1 VSLLPLAVAAGFLL
15 APAAP
20 LLVGRLP
27 RASGWLLAT
36 GPALLTAY
44 FAALAPGVLDGTP
57 ERAVL
62 DWVPGLGLDLA
73 FSVDGLGLLF
83 ALLICGIGTLVV
95 VYSGSYL
102 AGHRQLGRFQAILL
116 LFMASMLGLVV
127 ADNLLL
133 VVVFWGLTGI
143 TSFLLI
149 GFDHE
154 QGASRAAANQALL
167 VTAAGELAMLAGL
180 VLLGQVAGT
189 FSVSGLAGSG
199 DVVRGDDLYPVILL
213 LVLAGAFSKS
223 AQVPF
228 QFWLPNAMAAP
239 TPVSAYLHSA
249 TMVKAGV
256 YLVARLAPTLGGTDG
271 WTMLVG
277 GAGLLTMLVGG
288 FLALRETDLKRILAY
303 STVGALGL
311 MTLLVGIGTE
321 AAAAA
326 AMTVL
331 LAHGLYKGALFLVTG
346 AIDHGTGTREVDRL
360 GGLRRAMPLTAAAG
374 GLAALSMAGV
384 PGLLGF
390 AAKELGYKAALE
402 APVLAGLVVAA
413 MVAAGAAFV
422 AVAAA
427 AGYGPFAGRPGEAAA
442 RAHEAPA
449 ALWLGP
455 VVLATLGVV
464 AGLLPVLGAEALVS
478 GAASAVAGVPVTA
491 KVQPWYGIDTALG
504 LSALTVALGIAAY
517 AGRRRARAIV
527 ARLDPGP
534 RFGTERGYERLEA
547 GMKAFAGRLTG
558 TLQHGRLRL
567 YILTVVAT
575 MAGLA
580 WAVLLGRTGVPALAP
595 PSDLRPYEAAVA
607 AAILCGAVVAV
618 RTDSR
623 LSAVAALGVVGY
635 GVALVYLLFGAPDLA
650 MTQVLVETLTIILF
664 VLVFY
669 HLPRFATFSGRAARA
684 RDAVIALAGGALMT
698 VFVLAVTATPHD
710 PISTFFGEEAVPE
723 GRGRNVVNVI
733 IVDFRALDTL
743 GEIAVLGLAAF
754 GVYALLKLRPKAGG
768 AAPAEREDAA

>member
-1 VSLLPLAVAAGFLL
+1 MSLLPLAVAAGFLL

-20 LLVGRLP
+20 LLVRLRP
-27 RASGWLLAT
+27 RASGWVLAL

-44 FAALAPGVLDGTP
+44 FLALAPGIVAGTP
-57 ERAVL
+57 ERAVVE
-62 DWVPGLGLDLA
+62 WVPSLDLELA
-73 FSVDGLGLLF
+73 FMVDGLGLLF

-95 VYSGSYL
+95 LYAGSYL
-102 AGHRQLGRFQAILL
+102 HGHRQLGRFQGILL

-133 VVVFWGLTGI
+133 VIVFWGLTGI

-154 QGASRAAANQALL
+154 DAGSRASANQALL
-167 VTAAGELAMLAGL
+167 VTAAGELAMLGGL

-189 FSVSGLAGSG
+189 FSVGGLAGAG
-199 DVVRGDDLYPVILL
+199 EAVRGDPLYPVILV
-213 LVLAGAFSKS
+213 LVLAGAFTKS

-256 YLVARLAPTLGGTDG
+256 YLVARLAPTLGGTEA
-271 WTMLVG
+271 WLLLVG

-311 MTLLVGIGTE
+311 MTLLVGLSTE

-326 AMTVL
+326 AMAVL

-360 GGLRRAMPLTAAAG
+360 GGLRRAMPVTAAAA

-384 PGLLGF
+384 PGFLGF
-390 AAKELGYKAALE
+390 AAKELGYKAGLE
-402 APVLAGLVVAA
+402 APTAALLVVVA

-422 AVAAA
+422 AVAAI

-442 RAHEAPA
+442 HAHEAPPA
-449 ALWLGP
+449 MWLGP
-455 VVLATLGVV
+455 VVLGALGVV
-464 AGLLPVLGAEALVS
+464 AGLLPALGAEALVS
-478 GAASAVAGVPVTA
+478 AAASAVAGVPVAA
-491 KVQPWYGIDTALG
+491 KVQPWYGIDQALV
-504 LSALTVALGIAAY
+504 LSALTVVLGLGVY
-517 AGRRRARAIV
+517 AGRVPARAIV
-527 ARLDPGP
+527 RRLDAGP
-534 RFGTERGYERLEA
+534 RFGSERGYEALES
-547 GMKAFAGRLTG
+547 GMKGFASWLTG
-558 TLQHGRLRL
+558 RVQHGKLRL

-580 WAVLLGRTGVPALAP
+580 WAVLLLTAGIPDLAP

-607 AAILCGAVVAV
+607 AAIICGAAVAV

-623 LSAVAALGVVGY
+623 LSAVVALGVVGY
-635 GVALVYLLFGAPDLA
+635 GVALVYLLYGAPDLA

-669 HLPRFATFSGRAARA
+669 HLPRFATFSGRVARA
-684 RDAVIALAGGALMT
+684 RDAAIALAGGALMT
-698 VFVLAVTATPHD
+698 VFVLAVTADPHD
-710 PISTFFGEEAVPE
+710 PISAFFEEAAVPE

-754 GVYALLKLRPKAGG
+754 GVVALLKLRPRTWNGDG
-768 AAPAEREDAA
+768 DREDAA

>member
-1 VSLLPLAVAAGFLL
+1 MSLLPLAVAAGFVL
-15 APAAP
+15 APLAP
-20 LLVGRLP
+20 LLVRRLP
-27 RASGWLLAT
+27 RHAGWVLAV

-44 FAALAPGVLDGTP
+44 FAALAPGILAGSP
-57 ERAVL
+57 EQAAVA
-62 DWVPGLGLDLA
+62 WVPGLGLDLA

-95 VYSGSYL
+95 AYAGSYL
-102 AGHRQLGRFQAILL
+102 AGHPQLGRFQAILL

-133 VVVFWGLTGI
+133 VIVFWGLTGI

-154 QGASRAAANQALL
+154 EPPSRAAANQALL

-189 FSVSGLAGSG
+189 FSVGGLAGAG
-199 DVVRGDDLYPVILL
+199 DAVRDDALYPVILV
-213 LVLAGAFSKS
+213 LVLAGAFTKS

-256 YLVARLAPTLGGTDG
+256 YLVARLAPTLGGTDA
-271 WTMLVG
+271 WLLLVG
-277 GAGLLTMLVGG
+277 GAGLLTMLVGA

-303 STVGALGL
+303 STVGALGM
-311 MTLLVGIGTE
+311 MTLLVGISTE

-326 AMTVL
+326 AMTIL
-331 LAHGLYKGALFLVTG
+331 LAHGLYKGALFLVAG
-346 AIDHGTGTREVDRL
+346 AIDHGTGSREVDRL
-360 GGLRRAMPLTAAAG
+360 GGLRRAMPITAAAG
-374 GLAALSMAGV
+374 GLAALSMAGI

-390 AAKELGYKAALE
+390 AAKELGYKAALD
-402 APVLAGLVVAA
+402 APVAAGLVVLT

-422 AVAAA
+422 AVAAVT
-427 AGYGPFAGRPGEAAA
+427 GYGPFAGRPGEAAA
-442 RAHEAPA
+442 HAHEAPP

-455 VVLATLGVV
+455 VVLGALGVV
-464 AGLLPVLGAEALVS
+464 AGLLPALGAEALVS
-478 GAASAVAGVPVTA
+478 GAASSIAGVPVEA
-491 KVQPWYGIDTALG
+491 KVQPWYGIDAALG
-504 LSALTVALGIAAY
+504 LSALTVALGVGLY
-517 AGRRRARAIV
+517 AGRRRVRAV
-527 ARLDPGP
+527 VRRLDVGA
-534 RFGTERGYERLEA
+534 RVGSERGYAALEG
-547 GMKAFAGRLTG
+547 GMKALAVRLTA
-558 TLQHGRLRL
+558 TVQHGRLPL
-567 YILTVVAT
+567 YLLTVTAT

-580 WAVLLGRTGVPALAP
+580 WAVLLTGGGVPDLAP

-607 AAILCGAVVAV
+607 AAILCGAAVAV
-618 RTDSR
+618 RTNSR

-650 MTQVLVETLTIILF
+650 MTQILVETLTIILF

-669 HLPRFATFSGRAARA
+669 HLPRFATFSGRVARVT
-684 RDAVIALAGGALMT
+684 DAVVALAGGALMT
-698 VFVLAVTATPHD
+698 VFVLAVTAAPHD
-710 PISTFFGEEAVPE
+710 PISTFFEEAAVPE

-743 GEIAVLGLAAF
+743 GEIAVLGLAGF
-754 GVYALLKLRPKAGG
+754 GVFALLKLRPKAR
-768 AAPAEREDAA
+768 PEPEDEP